1 MEKLNFLINSILD
14 LIYFKEGF
22 CLSCGNELFTEKSLC
37 NDCIKRLNLCV
48 EKFNIGEHKEIKC
61 YTCSIYSK
69 TIKKLILKLKYK
81 NGFSQGELLSSYIY
95 RLVLREKL
103 NFDMIT
109 FVPSSRKRKRERGY
123 NQSEILAKNLSKH
136 MNIKC
141 YKLLIKNKDTK
152 DQIGLNEDQRWENV
166 NDVFC
171 INSKYNL
178 KQKKILIIDDVIT
191 TGATVYNCSKEL
203 LRNGA
208 SEVIVIGVAR
218 NI

>member
-1 MEKLNFLINSILD
+1 MIRRPPRSTLFPYTTLFRS
-14 LIYFKEGF
+14 IYFKEGF

-123 NQSEILAKNLSKH
+123 NQSEILA
-136 MNIKC
+136 
-141 YKLLIKNKDTK
+141 
-152 DQIGLNEDQRWENV
+152 
-166 NDVFC
+166 
-171 INSKYNL
+171 
-178 KQKKILIIDDVIT
+178 
-191 TGATVYNCSKEL
+191 
-203 LRNGA
+203 
-208 SEVIVIGVAR
+208 
-218 NI
+218 